1 MVTTRNAQSAQSAL
15 RLTLIAAGA
24 LTLAACQHGPKPS
37 YPTSQATPAPRGADP
52 ARQQPMGSRPEP
64 VTQNALPGSER
75 DFTVNVGD
83 RVYFDYDM
91 YSIRGD
97 ATPLLDAQADWLK
110 RYPAVQVRIEGNAD
124 ERGTEEYNL
133 ALGARRAN
141 TVREYLVAHGVAAGR
156 MTTVSF
162 GKEKPI
168 DTGAGE
174 QAEAHNRN
182 SHTAIVSGARMQ

>member
-1 MVTTRNAQSAQSAL
+1 MVTTPTARSAL
-15 RLTLIAAGA
+15 RLTFVAAGV
-24 LTLAACQHGPKPS
+24 LTLAACSHGPKPA
-37 YPTSQATPAPRGADP
+37 YPTSQATPAPRAAEPSRPPSGP
-52 ARQQPMGSRPEP
+52 SRPEP
-64 VTQNALPGSER
+64 VSQAPLPGSER
-75 DFTVNVGD
+75 DFTVNIGD

-91 YSIRGD
+91 YTIRSD
-97 ATPLLDAQADWLK
+97 AAPLLDAQADWLK

-141 TVREYLVAHGVAAGR
+141 AVREYLVAHGVAAAR
-156 MTTVSF
+156 MTTVSY

-168 DTGAGE
+168 DTGVGE

-182 SHTAIVSGARMQ
+182 GHTAIVSGARMQ

>member
-1 MVTTRNAQSAQSAL
+1 MVTIRYAGSAL
-15 RLTLIAAGA
+15 RLTLIAAA
-24 LTLAACQHGPKPS
+24 AASLAACASHPKPS
-37 YPTSQATPAPRGADP
+37 YPTAQAPATQRTPETPRGP
-52 ARQQPMGSRPEP
+52 ATSSRPEP

-75 DFTVNVGD
+75 DFAINIGD

-91 YSIRGD
+91 YAIRTD
-97 ATPLLDAQADWLK
+97 AAPLLDAQAGWLK

-124 ERGTEEYNL
+124 ERGTQEYNL

-141 TVREYLVAHGVAAGR
+141 AVREYLISHGVDAGR
-156 MTTVSF
+156 ITTVSF

-168 DTGAGE
+168 DTGVGE

-182 SHTAIVSGARMQ
+182 AHTAIVSGARMQ

>member
-1 MVTTRNAQSAQSAL
+1 MVTPANTRSAL

-24 LTLAACQHGPKPS
+24 LTLAACGHGPKPS
-37 YPTSQATPAPRGADP
+37 YPTSQATPAPRGAEP
-52 ARQQPMGSRPEP
+52 SRPQSNPNRAEP

-91 YSIRGD
+91 YTIRAD
-97 ATPLLDAQADWLK
+97 AAPLLDAQSDWLK

-141 TVREYLVAHGVAAGR
+141 AVREYLVAHGVAATR
-156 MTTVSF
+156 ITTVSF

-168 DTGAGE
+168 DTGVGE

-182 SHTAIVSGARMQ
+182 GHTAIVSGARMQ

>member
-1 MVTTRNAQSAQSAL
+1 MVTIRNTRSAR
-15 RLTLIAAGA
+15 RLALIAAGA

-37 YPTSQATPAPRGADP
+37 FPTSQATTP
-52 ARQQPMGSRPEP
+52 ARPGEPSRQPPMASRPEP

-124 ERGTEEYNL
+124 ERGT
-133 ALGARRAN
+133 
-141 TVREYLVAHGVAAGR
+141 
-156 MTTVSF
+156 
-162 GKEKPI
+162 
-168 DTGAGE
+168 
-174 QAEAHNRN
+174 
-182 SHTAIVSGARMQ
+182 

>member
-1 MVTTRNAQSAQSAL
+1 MVITRNTGSAL
-15 RLTLIAAGA
+15 RLTLIAGA
-24 LTLAACQHGPKPS
+24 ALSLAACSHGPKPS
-37 YPTSQATPAPRGADP
+37 YPTTAPTNAPRTQETPRGP
-52 ARQQPMGSRPEP
+52 SGPSRPEP

-91 YSIRGD
+91 YTVRAD
-97 ATPLLDAQADWLK
+97 AAPLLDAQAEWLK

-141 TVREYLVAHGVAAGR
+141 AVREYLVAHGVAAGR
-156 MTTVSF
+156 ITTVSF

-168 DTGAGE
+168 DTGVGE

-182 SHTAIVSGARMQ
+182 GHTAIVSGARMQ

>member
-1 MVTTRNAQSAQSAL
+1 MVTPQTARSAL

-24 LTLAACQHGPKPS
+24 LSLAACAHNKPA
-37 YPTSQATPAPRGADP
+37 YPTTQQAAPPSRPSEGPRGP
-52 ARQQPMGSRPEP
+52 SGPSRPEP

-91 YSIRGD
+91 YTIRAD
-97 ATPLLDAQADWLK
+97 ASPLLDAQSDWLK
-110 RYPAVQVRIEGNAD
+110 RYAAVQVRIEGNAD
-124 ERGTEEYNL
+124 ERGTQEYNL

-141 TVREYLVAHGVAAGR
+141 AVREYLVAHGVAAGR
-156 MTTVSF
+156 ITTVSF

-168 DTGAGE
+168 DSGAGE
-174 QAEAHNRN
+174 VAESHNRN
-182 SHTAIVSGARMQ
+182 AHTAIVSGARMQ

>member
-1 MVTTRNAQSAQSAL
+1 MVTPQDARSAL

-24 LTLAACQHGPKPS
+24 LTLAACSHGPKPA
-37 YPTSQATPAPRGADP
+37 YPTSQATQAPRGAEP
-52 ARQQPMGSRPEP
+52 SRPSANPNRTEP

-91 YSIRGD
+91 YAIRSD
-97 ATPLLDAQADWLK
+97 AAPLLDAQADWLK

-141 TVREYLVAHGVAAGR
+141 AVREYLVAHGVAATR
-156 MTTVSF
+156 MTTVSY
-162 GKEKPI
+162 GKERPI
-168 DTGAGE
+168 DTGTGE

-182 SHTAIVSGARMQ
+182 AHTAIVSGARMQ